1 MLESVQNFVG
11 QVFGGTQTGDGDT
24 IANDPR
30 KKDYGDLDDIKYM
43 NDDMNSSRRQA
54 ATRTRERAKARL
66 GARSKIRGNADLAG
80 HGNSRMLK
88 RERTVRS
95 NDRVRKKPN
104 MKRGRISSI
113 WQSLKTVFSNEDQ
126 DLNLMQRACG
136 NVNVM
141 IPQSKSLSGP
151 DERRRMKER
160 FSRSEAFKRKLLE
173 IKYDDKLLD
182 QLRRGRSHLKKGNM
196 GLPQGQTITD
206 DQVVLLQ
213 RKLVDLETRLKNMFK
228 DLQITHKKL
237 KFAQEKNILLESL
250 LDDANIDSEYVK
262 SRRDIKNIQK
272 ENLKPETELPPSPR
286 RTVNPLF
293 TSSPMRK
300 PSVDH
305 GEELGTTDSYYNKY
319 PKIPETEILVKGQ
332 RTHSLSPIRIDY
344 SKYSL

>member
-1 MLESVQNFVG
+1 MQNFVG
-11 QVFGGTQTGDGDT
+11 EFFGGNQTAGGGP

-30 KKDYGDLDDIKYM
+30 KKDYGDLDEIKYM
-43 NDDMNSSRRQA
+43 NNDMDSARRQA
-54 ATRTRERAKARL
+54 ATRTRERARARL
-66 GARSKIRGNADLAG
+66 GARSKIRGHADLAG
-80 HGNSRMLK
+80 HGSSRMLK
-88 RERTVRS
+88 RERTLRV
-95 NDRVRKKPN
+95 NDRVRKTPS
-104 MKRGRISSI
+104 MKTGRISSI
-113 WQSLKTVFSNEDQ
+113 WKSLKTVFSNEDQ

-141 IPQSKSLSGP
+141 IPQSKRLSGP

-182 QLRRGRSHLKKGNM
+182 QLRRGRSHLRKENVAF
-196 GLPQGQTITD
+196 PVGQNIAD

-213 RKLVDLETRLKNMFK
+213 RKIVDLETRLKNTFK

-237 KFAQEKNILLESL
+237 KFAQEKNTLLESL

-300 PSVDH
+300 PSADHH
-305 GEELGTTDSYYNKY
+305 GEEMGTTDTYYNKY